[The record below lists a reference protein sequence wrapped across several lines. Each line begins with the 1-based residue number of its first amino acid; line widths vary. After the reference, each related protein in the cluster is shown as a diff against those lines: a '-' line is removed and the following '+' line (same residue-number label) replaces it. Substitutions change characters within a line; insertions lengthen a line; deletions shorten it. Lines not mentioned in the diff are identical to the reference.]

1 MLRQYYLI
9 AIVMI
14 FLAVLFFLWSFEKR
28 KPQTREI
35 VMLAVLTAMAIVGRL
50 IFFMTP
56 QFKPC
61 AAVIIITAVMLGK
74 EAGFLC
80 GCLTA
85 FISDFF
91 FGQGPWTP
99 WQMFAFGIIGLVSA
113 LIFSGAG
120 KRLIENRLF
129 ISVYGFFITFVLYGM
144 IASIGIRNM
153 VEAQVDF
160 TKSRNVIVAAII
172 LVCALG
178 ISLSDVG
185 SISFKISGL
194 TISLSGLAVASLVG
208 IILNALFPDKDET
221 QEIKTQS

>member
-99 WQMFAFGIIGLVSA
+99 WQMFAFGMIGLVTA
-113 LIFSGAG
+113 LIFNGAG
-120 KRLIENRLF
+120 KRLTEDRLF
-129 ISVYGFFITFVLYGM
+129 ISVYGFFITFVLYG
-144 IASIGIRNM
+144 
-153 VEAQVDF
+153 
-160 TKSRNVIVAAII
+160 II
-172 LVCALG
+172 MDTATVLMYTDTPTLGAL
-178 ISLSDVG
+178 
-185 SISFKISGL
+185 L
-194 TISLSGLAVASLVG
+194 TTYAGG
-208 IILNALFPDKDET
+208 IIFNLIHGLSTFIFLFVLSQTMLKK
-221 QEIKTQS
+221 IKRIKVKFNMFH

>member
-28 KPQTREI
+28 RPQTREM
-35 VMLAVLTAMAIVGRL
+35 VMLAVLTAMAIVGKL

-99 WQMFAFGIIGLVSA
+99 WQMFAFGMIGLVTA
-113 LIFSGAG
+113 LIFNGAG
-120 KRLIENRLF
+120 KRLTENRLF
-129 ISVYGFFITFVLYGM
+129 ISVYGFLITFVLYGM
-144 IASIGIRNM
+144 IMDTATVLMYTDAPSLGAFLTAYASGII
-153 VEAQVDF
+153 F
-160 TKSRNVIVAAII
+160 NVIH
-172 LVCALG
+172 G
-178 ISLSDVG
+178 LSTFIFLFVL
-185 SISFKISGL
+185 SQTMFKKI
-194 TISLSGLAVASLVG
+194 
-208 IILNALFPDKDET
+208 NR
-221 QEIKTQS
+221 IKVKFNMFN

>member
-61 AAVIIITAVMLGK
+61 AEVIIITAVMLGK

-129 ISVYGFFITFVLYGM
+129 ISVYGFFITFVLYG
-144 IASIGIRNM
+144 
-153 VEAQVDF
+153 
-160 TKSRNVIVAAII
+160 II
-172 LVCALG
+172 MDTATVLMYTDTPTLGAL
-178 ISLSDVG
+178 
-185 SISFKISGL
+185 L
-194 TISLSGLAVASLVG
+194 TTYAGG
-208 IILNALFPDKDET
+208 IIFNLIHGLSTFIFLFVLSQTMLKK
-221 QEIKTQS
+221 IKRIKVKFNMFH

>member
-129 ISVYGFFITFVLYGM
+129 ISVYGFFITFVLYGIIM
-144 IASIGIRNM
+144 DTATVLMYTDTPTLGALLTTYAGGIIFNL
-153 VEAQVDF
+153 
-160 TKSRNVIVAAII
+160 IH
-172 LVCALG
+172 G
-178 ISLSDVG
+178 LSTFIFLFV
-185 SISFKISGL
+185 
-194 TISLSGLAVASLVG
+194 LSGEM
-208 IILNALFPDKDET
+208 FRK
-221 QEIKTQS
+221 IKRIKMKFNMFN

>member
-129 ISVYGFFITFVLYGM
+129 ISVYGFFITFVLYG
-144 IASIGIRNM
+144 
-153 VEAQVDF
+153 
-160 TKSRNVIVAAII
+160 II
-172 LVCALG
+172 MDTATVLMYTDTPTLGAL
-178 ISLSDVG
+178 
-185 SISFKISGL
+185 L
-194 TISLSGLAVASLVG
+194 TTYAGG
-208 IILNALFPDKDET
+208 IIFNLIHGLSTFIFLFVLSQTMLKK
-221 QEIKTQS
+221 IKRIKVKFNMFH

>member
-9 AIVMI
+9 AIMMI

-99 WQMFAFGIIGLVSA
+99 WQMFAFGMIGLVTA
-113 LIFSGAG
+113 LIFNGAG
-120 KRLIENRLF
+120 KRLTEDRLF
-129 ISVYGFFITFVLYGM
+129 ISVYGFFITFVLYG
-144 IASIGIRNM
+144 
-153 VEAQVDF
+153 
-160 TKSRNVIVAAII
+160 II
-172 LVCALG
+172 MDTATVLMYTDTPTLGAL
-178 ISLSDVG
+178 
-185 SISFKISGL
+185 L
-194 TISLSGLAVASLVG
+194 TTYAGG
-208 IILNALFPDKDET
+208 IIFNLIHGLSTFIFLFVLSQTMLKK
-221 QEIKTQS
+221 IKRIKVKFNMFH

>member
-144 IASIGIRNM
+144 IMDTATVLMYTDTPTLG
-153 VEAQVDF
+153 
-160 TKSRNVIVAAII
+160 
-172 LVCALG
+172 AL
-178 ISLSDVG
+178 
-185 SISFKISGL
+185 L
-194 TISLSGLAVASLVG
+194 TTYAGG
-208 IILNALFPDKDET
+208 IIFNLIHGLSTFIFLFVLSQTMLKK
-221 QEIKTQS
+221 IKRIKVKFNMFH

>member
-99 WQMFAFGIIGLVSA
+99 WQMFAFGMIGLVSA

-144 IASIGIRNM
+144 IMDTATVLMYTETPVFGAFLAAYTGGIVFNL
-153 VEAQVDF
+153 
-160 TKSRNVIVAAII
+160 IH
-172 LVCALG
+172 G
-178 ISLSDVG
+178 LSTFV
-185 SISFKISGL
+185 FL
-194 TISLSGLAVASLVG
+194 FVLSGEM
-208 IILNALFPDKDET
+208 FRK
-221 QEIKTQS
+221 IKRIKMKFNMFN